1 MAFQPI
7 PNTAKI
13 ILQGSLA
20 GQLCENIFYARQ
32 GAPYDLTTLA
42 ELADAVSVWM
52 VAPGTMSH
60 YGTDFRFT
68 SVRCISMEDDTG
80 LQAEVPVL
88 GDFGTHDGV
97 NLPNNCTIAIHK
109 IGTVGGRHGKGR
121 VYHPGMTTTMLS
133 DANTLSTA
141 ESTAICGSYRNLRDA
156 VAAIA
161 GGAAVWGV
169 RILPRPGFPRL
180 RRR

>member
-68 SVRCISMEDDTG
+68 SVRCIAREDCAG
-80 LQAEVPVL
+80 
-88 GDFGTHDGV
+88 F
-97 NLPNNCTIAIHK
+97 K
-109 IGTVGGRHGKGR
+109 GGS
-121 VYHPGMTTTMLS
+121 PG
-133 DANTLSTA
+133 
-141 ESTAICGSYRNLRDA
+141 
-156 VAAIA
+156 
-161 GGAAVWGV
+161 
-169 RILPRPGFPRL
+169 
-180 RRR
+180 